1 MAYSRIQ
8 IQLQSQVCTTLPP
21 PLADMNTDTV
31 YYLSKSFFF
40 FFFFFF
46 FPQQKPAPYRGAGV

>member
-31 YYLSKSFFF
+31 YYLSKYFFF
-40 FFFFFF
+40 FFFFFL
-46 FPQQKPAPYRGAGV
+46 PQQKPAPYRGAGV

>member
-40 FFFFFF
+40 FFFF
-46 FPQQKPAPYRGAGV
+46 PQQKPAPYRGAGV